1 MPGSF
6 TVIGQSVGCRRGMPE
21 AARFI
26 TYLITSGDLY
36 LVLSRFIEEAVS
48 EAKSSGLVD
57 KWITEFGVE
66 GKLSTPE

>member
-1 MPGSF
+1 M
-6 TVIGQSVGCRRGMPE
+6 IGQSVGCRRGMPE

>member
-1 MPGSF
+1 
-6 TVIGQSVGCRRGMPE
+6 MPE